1 MVRVRQRG
9 PICALGEVFNGASSL
24 TLGIV
29 RGHLWDAYGKAQAE
43 VRRHGGAGC
52 RAEARDALI
61 QMIHVIDMELEAR
74 DIAVNEQA
82 RALGDDA

>member
-9 PICALGEVFNGASSL
+9 PICALGEVFDGASSL

-29 RGHLWDAYGKAQAE
+29 RAHLWEAYGKAETA
-43 VRRHGGAGC
+43 VKRHGAAGG
-52 RAEARDALI
+52 RFEARDTLGR
-61 QMIHVIDMELEAR
+61 MIHVIDMELEAR

-82 RALGDDA
+82 RALGDDE